1 LIHIRS
7 AHAALPSRYRVGRTV
22 THAWQFST
30 AC

>member
-7 AHAALPSRYRVGRTV
+7 AHAQHPSLNRVGRTV
-22 THAWQFST
+22 THAGQFST